1 MFTLQNVSGIMD
13 FIFDPFNTH
22 RLIVGMKTISF
33 LVNYVHFIA
42 CDDARIKVWDIP
54 NGGLTE
60 TLTQPKFS
68 NFH

>member
-1 MFTLQNVSGIMD
+1 M
-13 FIFDPFNTH
+13 
-22 RLIVGMKTISF
+22 IVGKKTVILF
-33 LVNYVHFIA
+33 VDNWAHFIA

-68 NFH
+68 LTGMQYYAVIIITKNLCRTLWET

>member
-1 MFTLQNVSGIMD
+1 M
-13 FIFDPFNTH
+13 
-22 RLIVGMKTISF
+22 IVGKKTVILF
-33 LVNYVHFIA
+33 VDNWAHFIA

-68 NFH
+68 LTGMQYYTVIIITKNLCRTLWET